1 MPSTPLNNFDPTNR
15 RNIRRNLSNQ
25 IISYTLPTD
34 TTLSGYGL
42 NLIPATTKFFDEEK
56 YRDVVDELSNELINT
71 IPSFQ
76 PTPIS
81 NNFINES
88 LFFAEGEQ
96 PLPVARITIYANG
109 NHSYFEGPGNVAVRA
124 ERWRYTIDP
133 NAVGIQPAI
142 YSDNINYEDS
152 GQPTE
157 GPPQSPFHPNRFPGQ
172 PGSEEEGNPITELF
186 YYPPLTRDTQFY
198 TKNNGGIL
206 SDTYEPYWKG
216 NRSWSCVG
224 EFDDL
229 ENETFWNEFLFPS
242 NPVFGSGAN
251 ANYYAATNLF
261 RGITEEYQK
270 GNLPGN
276 LQSRFDFKNYNLV
289 KFSGLVIN
297 ISDGG
302 KLRGAFKLMGNWF
315 GNDYTLPNPYLRK
328 KALSTLPQ

>member
-1 MPSTPLNNFDPTNR
+1 MPSTPINNFDPTNR

-109 NHSYFEGPGNVAVRA
+109 NHSYFEGPGSVSERA

-133 NAVGIQPAI
+133 NAVGIQPTI
-142 YSDNINYEDS
+142 YSPGVNYENSDYAQGS
-152 GQPTE
+152 GNNETE
-157 GPPQSPFHPNRFPGQ
+157 GPPQSPFHHRSRSWGPSQ
-172 PGSEEEGNPITELF
+172 PRRTASAWPSGTARTRKPEGN
-186 YYPPLTRDTQFY
+186 
-198 TKNNGGIL
+198 GG
-206 SDTYEPYWKG
+206 
-216 NRSWSCVG
+216 
-224 EFDDL
+224 
-229 ENETFWNEFLFPS
+229 
-242 NPVFGSGAN
+242 
-251 ANYYAATNLF
+251 
-261 RGITEEYQK
+261 
-270 GNLPGN
+270 
-276 LQSRFDFKNYNLV
+276 QS
-289 KFSGLVIN
+289 
-297 ISDGG
+297 
-302 KLRGAFKLMGNWF
+302 
-315 GNDYTLPNPYLRK
+315 
-328 KALSTLPQ
+328 